1 MYPCDDLRVL
11 DLSRV
16 VAGPIAARMLT
27 DLGADVVKVEP
38 PEGDITRS
46 WGQVRHGIS
55 GWFTQQN
62 VGKRNVCV
70 DVKTDEGA
78 EVVRRLAAQAD
89 VVIENFR
96 PGVLARLGL
105 DYEVLRTVNPDVVML
120 SVTGFGQRGPAQRR
134 PAYAPVIHA
143 ETGFLARQA
152 EFDGAPPSDPILSI
166 ADTNAGLHGLIAI
179 FAALRLRDRTGT
191 GQHIDLA
198 MHDAMLATD
207 DYAHYALDD
216 EPIVRLGGRVFEAHG
231 GPILLA
237 GEMKFLWA
245 ALSRTHAIDDP
256 APGPVPIPDK
266 ARLRRAAIESWIATF
281 ADRGELKA
289 ALDAARVPWGDV
301 NSTAAAFASPTAND
315 RRSVV
320 EVDDRAG
327 GRRRVVQSPY
337 RFSAA
342 TSGARGFAAYRGE
355 HNADVL
361 TAWAGYTDAEV
372 AALETS
378 GVLVAEPR

>member
-1 MYPCDDLRVL
+1 MFPCDDLRVL

-16 VAGPIAARMLT
+16 VAGPIAARMLA

-70 DVKTDEGA
+70 DLKSEGGA
-78 EVVRRLAAQAD
+78 DVVRRLAAHAD

-105 DYEVLRTVNPDVVML
+105 DYEVLRAVNADVVML
-120 SVTGFGQRGPAQRR
+120 SVTGFGQRGPERARA
-134 PAYAPVIHA
+134 AYAPVIHA

-152 EFDGAPPSDPILSI
+152 EFDDAAPSDPILSI
-166 ADTNAGLHGLIAI
+166 ADTNAGLHGLIAV

-207 DYAHYALDD
+207 DYAHFALDG
-216 EPIVRLGGRVFEAHG
+216 EPIVRLGGRVFGAVG

-237 GEMKFLWA
+237 GEMKYLWA
-245 ALSRTHAIDDP
+245 ALSGAHAITDP

-266 ARLRRAAIESWIATF
+266 ARLRRTTLDAWVASFT
-281 ADRGELKA
+281 DRDELKN
-289 ALDAARVPWGDV
+289 ALNAARVPWGDV
-301 NSTAAAFASPTAND
+301 NSTTAAFASPTAAD
-315 RRSVV
+315 RGTVA
-320 EVDDRAG
+320 EVDDRG
-327 GRRRVVQSPY
+327 GGTRQVVQSPY

-342 TSGARGFAAYRGE
+342 ISGARGVAAYRGE
-355 HNADVL
+355 HNAEVL
-361 TAWAGYTDAEV
+361 TGWAGYTDADI
-372 AALETS
+372 AALATS
-378 GVLVAEPR
+378 GVLVAEER

>member
-16 VAGPIAARMLT
+16 VAGPIAARMLA

-46 WGQVRHGIS
+46 WGHVRHGIS

-70 DVKTDEGA
+70 DVKTEEGV

-89 VVIENFR
+89 IVIENFR

-120 SVTGFGQRGPAQRR
+120 SVTGFGQRGPEQHR

-152 EFDGAPPSDPILSI
+152 EFDGVLPSDPILSI

-179 FAALRLRDRTGT
+179 FAALRLRDRMGT

-207 DYAHYALDD
+207 DYAHYALDE
-216 EPIVRLGGRVFEAHG
+216 EPIVRLGGRVFDAPG

-237 GEMKFLWA
+237 GEMKYLWA
-245 ALSRTHAIDDP
+245 ALSRAHGIDDP
-256 APGPVPIPDK
+256 APGAVPIPDK
-266 ARLRRAAIESWIATF
+266 ARLRRAALDEWVAGF
-281 ADRGELKA
+281 GDRAELKV

-301 NSTAAAFASPTAND
+301 NSTAAAFVSPTAAD
-315 RRSVV
+315 RGTVA
-320 EVDDRAG
+320 EIDDRAG

-342 TSGARGFAAYRGE
+342 TSGVHGVAAYRGE

-361 TAWAGYTDAEV
+361 TTWAAYTEAEV
-372 AALETS
+372 ATLESS